1 MNIFIILYFVFAEVI
16 VMADKNNATCAI
28 CGKGYYMCA
37 SCKDKMSAT
46 PWKIH
51 TDTSEHYKVFQIVK
65 AHSLG
70 VYDDNEA
77 RMKLKNVDLSDI
89 ETFKPE
95 IKKIVR
101 GIMNNGDSDKSRAFR
116 RKRENE
122 TVEVNH
128 DIEKLND
135 TVNTNTNADVD
146 IKHESDE
153 VEIEVENV
161 S

>member
-1 MNIFIILYFVFAEVI
+1 MAE
-16 VMADKNNATCAI
+16 KNNATCAI

-77 RMKLKNVDLSDI
+77 RTKLKNVDLSDV
-89 ETFKPE
+89 EEFKPE
-95 IKKIVR
+95 IKKIVKN
-101 GIMNNGDSDKSRAFR
+101 IMNNGDSDKSRAFR

-122 TVEVNH
+122 T
-128 DIEKLND
+128 IEEKQDVIELND
-135 TVNTNTNADVD
+135 IANIDVACELETVKV
-146 IKHESDE
+146 EDE
-153 VEIEVENV
+153 NISE
-161 S
+161 